1 MADVFISYKHEDRER
16 AQPLVDALIAE
27 GFDVWWDVGI
37 GGGARWRQT
46 IVERLTQA
54 KCVIVLWSQLSV
66 GPEGEF
72 VHDEAA
78 HAKARGVYLPVT
90 LDSVAP
96 PLGFGQVQCVPLTQW
111 DGTREHRQFAA
122 IVGVI
127 QALLRGDVLPHEA
140 AYAPAPV
147 AKVRRRGRPTIAV
160 LAFRHP
166 NNDEEQV
173 YFAEAVAE
181 DIIAGLAKSHL
192 LLVTSRQSSLT
203 YAAEGV
209 DTAKICGDLGVR
221 YLLRGQI
228 RRLGNAVRV
237 AADLIDGE
245 ADDTVWSG
253 RFDRP
258 LDDLFA
264 LQDEITASI
273 VGALEP
279 ALLER
284 EQAQSLNDTRDLA
297 HWDMF
302 MRGRFHYWRA
312 TVADGHKAEEW
323 LTKALELAP
332 DDVPTLAMLALVQ
345 LNEIWAGVAKEPGA
359 LIASAHTHAMRA
371 VTLNKEDSS
380 AHQALGVVLSML
392 GQGELAMAEQRR
404 ALELNP
410 FNAAAAGEL
419 GRLLAFAGH
428 VEQAIDLS
436 NQALKSS
443 PNSPQDWLW
452 FRSKSIACFVAK
464 RHDEAARY
472 AADSCAR
479 RPDYFFLHYL
489 RAACSNAAGDEA
501 QARAAF
507 AEGFALMPRYSM
519 RGMMMGHPFVDP
531 VHLERFATALR
542 GAGWTG

>member
-1 MADVFISYKHEDRER
+1 MADVFISYKHEDRSR
-16 AQPLVDALIAE
+16 AQPLVDALAAE
-27 GFDVWWDVGI
+27 GIDVWWDVGI
-37 GGGARWRQT
+37 DGGARWRQT
-46 IVERLTQA
+46 IVERLTAA
-54 KCVIVLWSQLSV
+54 KCVIVLWSELSV
-66 GPEGEF
+66 GPDGEF

-90 LDSVAP
+90 LDPVAP
-96 PLGFGQVQCVPLTQW
+96 PLGFGQVQCVPLTEW
-111 DGTREHRQFAA
+111 NGTPDHHQFKAMVG
-122 IVGVI
+122 IVK
-127 QALLRGDVLPHEA
+127 ALLRGEPLTHNAVVLPA
-140 AYAPAPV
+140 APRP
-147 AKVRRRGRPTIAV
+147 RRRGRPTIAV

-166 NNDEEQV
+166 QNDEEQI

-209 DTAKICGDLGVR
+209 DTAKICADLGVR
-221 YLLRGQI
+221 YILRGQI
-228 RRLGNAVRV
+228 RRLGSAVRV

-253 RFDRP
+253 RYDRP
-258 LDDLFA
+258 LSDLFA

-273 VGALEP
+273 VGAIEP
-279 ALLER
+279 ALLDR
-284 EQAQSLNDTRDLA
+284 EQKHSFSETRDLA
-297 HWDMF
+297 HWDLF

-312 TVADGHKAEEW
+312 TVADGHLAQEW

-345 LNEIWAGVAKEPGA
+345 LNEIWAGVAKDPAA
-359 LIASAHTHAMRA
+359 LIASAHGHAMRA

-380 AHQALGVVLSML
+380 AHQALGVVLSMM

-410 FNAAAAGEL
+410 FNSEAAGEL
-419 GRLLAFAGH
+419 GRLLAFAGR

-436 NQALKSS
+436 NQALKAS

-452 FRSKSIACFVAK
+452 FRSKAIACFIAG
-464 RHDEAARY
+464 RYDEAARY
-472 AADSCAR
+472 AADACAR

-489 RAACSNAAGDEA
+489 RAACCHAAGDEA

-519 RGMMMGHPFVDP
+519 RGLVMGHPFGDP
-531 VHLERFATALR
+531 AHLDRFATALR

>member
-1 MADVFISYKHEDRER
+1 MADVFISYKHEDRSR

-27 GFDVWWDVGI
+27 GIDVWWDVGI

-46 IVERLTQA
+46 IVERLTSA
-54 KCVIVLWSQLSV
+54 KCVVVLWSELSV

-90 LDSVAP
+90 LDQVAP
-96 PLGFGQVQCVPLTQW
+96 PLGFGQVQCIPLTEW
-111 DGTREHRQFAA
+111 NGERQHAQFTAM
-122 IVGVI
+122 VSVVK
-127 QALLRGDVLPHEA
+127 ALLRGEHPSHGA
-140 AYAPAPV
+140 AVIPSAPKP
-147 AKVRRRGRPTIAV
+147 RRRGRPTIAV
-160 LAFRHP
+160 LSFRHLQ
-166 NNDEEQV
+166 NDEEQV

-203 YAAEGV
+203 YPAEGV
-209 DTAKICGDLGVR
+209 DTAKICADLGVR
-221 YLLRGQI
+221 YILRGQI

-258 LDDLFA
+258 LNDLFA

-273 VGALEP
+273 VGAIEP
-279 ALLER
+279 ALLDR
-284 EQAQSLNDTRDLA
+284 EQKHSFGDTRDLA
-297 HWDMF
+297 HWDLF

-312 TVADGHKAEEW
+312 TVADGHQAQEW

-345 LNEIWAGVAKEPGA
+345 LNDIWAGVAKDPPA
-359 LIASAHTHAMRA
+359 LIASAHAHAMRA
-371 VTLNKEDSS
+371 VTLNKDDSS
-380 AHQALGVVLSML
+380 AHQALGVVLSMM
-392 GQGELAMAEQRR
+392 GQSELAMAEQRR

-410 FNAAAAGEL
+410 FNSEAAGEL
-419 GRLLAFAGH
+419 GRLLAFAGR
-428 VEQAIDLS
+428 VEQSIDLC
-436 NQALKSS
+436 NQAIKAS

-452 FRSKSIACFVAK
+452 FRSKAIACFIAG
-464 RHDEAARY
+464 RYDEAARY
-472 AADSCAR
+472 AADACAR

-489 RAACSNAAGDEA
+489 RAACSHAGGDET
-501 QARAAF
+501 QAKAALT
-507 AEGFALMPRYSM
+507 EGVALMPRYSM
-519 RGMMMGHPFVDP
+519 RGLVMGHPFVDP
-531 VHLERFATALR
+531 AHLDRFVSALR
-542 GAGWTG
+542 GAGWNS